1 MSAKKISIIEMALW
15 FFIIVLLLLSL
26 TPFAL
31 GFKVKSD
38 YSKLITD
45 VSNLSELNIKIVKYD
60 RGFFSSDVILAVSLP
75 DMQETLQ
82 FKEEVIHGPVYLAL
96 FNQGKSPFVAAVVK
110 GQLDVSESQQAAI
123 QQIFA
128 DNNPLLYQTIID
140 FSGDVQAQYYV
151 PAVNAQYVD
160 EYGPVHIQSSGVV
173 MQESF
178 SIASGRLKGEIK
190 IPAIKVKSELFSVTI
205 ESSNMSFSGIMGGN
219 DIVIGDS
226 ILSIGLLNIESAD
239 EQTSLR
245 NLVVRSETSESAGLI
260 NSETRIDIR
269 ELLASNQKFGPLLL
283 NVSLNGLNAES
294 LNKIQNIQSEMND
307 KLAQGLAPEQVE
319 AIMTGQIIEIVP
331 ELIKE
336 AKIKIDPLSINSELG
351 KLESDLNFSLHG
363 MDENV
368 PTDPMFLLG
377 AIDLDLNISID
388 EALLKQFISWE
399 LENSPH
405 EGEALG
411 SDKNKQLEASVPMA
425 QKVSENIQGMLDEQ
439 WMVYNEGVYL
449 TKISMHQGELII
461 NNKAVDPMQQMMSSM
476 GGATQ

>member
-1 MSAKKISIIEMALW
+1 MSTKKISIIEMALW

-45 VSNLSELNIKIVKYD
+45 VSNLSELDIKIAKYD

-205 ESSNMSFSGIMGGN
+205 ESSNMSFSGVMGGN

-319 AIMTGQIIEIVP
+319 AMMTGQIIEIVP